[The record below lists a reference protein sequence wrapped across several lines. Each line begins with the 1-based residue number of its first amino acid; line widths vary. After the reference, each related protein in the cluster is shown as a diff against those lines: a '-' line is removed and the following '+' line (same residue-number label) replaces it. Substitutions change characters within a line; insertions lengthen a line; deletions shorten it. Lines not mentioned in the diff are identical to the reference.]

1 MKHVLLVLS
10 AFLLLLPSYQAFTQY
25 EETEPVQEETNPEEG
40 SEGSGQGSG
49 EPVVIEQQPYEY
61 YYWPEEDLDNFGLST
76 LGQGQGGST
85 LGRSLQRKS
94 NIEVNAPKKP
104 PEQEG
109 NKEEETGAAQEEEDT
124 ELFPPEETGD
134 ESVSVD
140 EAPPESPKESEFY
153 EWVDDKGNVHI
164 TNNLG
169 DVPLKY
175 QEQIYKQKSG
185 SEDE

>member
-1 MKHVLLVLS
+1 MKDVLLVLS
-10 AFLLLLPSYQAFTQY
+10 ALLLLVPAYPAFAQY
-25 EETEPVQEETNPEEG
+25 EDSEPGGEETMPEEE
-40 SEGSGQGSG
+40 SQSTGQGSG

-61 YYWPEEDLDNFGLST
+61 YYWPEENLDNFGLST

-94 NIEVNAPKKP
+94 NIEVNAPKEP
-104 PEQEG
+104 PTQEG
-109 NKEEETGAAQEEEDT
+109 DKDGETGAAQEEEDT
-124 ELFPPEETGD
+124 ELFPPDETGN

-169 DVPLKY
+169 DVPLEHQK
-175 QEQIYKQKSG
+175 EIYDRKASP
-185 SEDE
+185 EDD

>member
-1 MKHVLLVLS
+1 MKHALLVYSLMM
-10 AFLLLLPSYQAFTQY
+10 FLFPSYPAFTQY
-25 EETEPVQEETNPEEG
+25 EDSEPGGEETMPEEG
-40 SEGSGQGSG
+40 SQSTGQSPS

-94 NIEVNAPKKP
+94 NIEVNAPKEP
-104 PEQEG
+104 PAQEG
-109 NKEEETGAAQEEEDT
+109 DKDGETGAAQEEEETD
-124 ELFPPEETGD
+124 LFPPEETGD

-140 EAPPESPKESEFY
+140 AAPPESPKESEFY
-153 EWVDDKGNVHI
+153 EWVDDKGSVHI

-175 QEQIYKQKSG
+175 QEQIYKQKSS